1 MEPRLNGKNLFYQP
15 ITTFTNPEQPVEIK
29 CDFDEDIFRAKC
41 LGICDT
47 HAAITSKKEV
57 VNIKDYIINEN
68 ATVIFWEDG
77 TKTVVKK
84 TKEDKFDKRL
94 GLLIGYFQKN
104 CGMSKTKANKFLDNL
119 IVTEKTK
126 KEK

>member
-1 MEPRLNGKNLFYQP
+1 MGKEFERLTGGSFYYTPFEFSDMNTKINVDFNTHVFPFSVTKKNNAV
-15 ITTFTNPEQPVEIK
+15 I
-29 CDFDEDIFRAKC
+29 
-41 LGICDT
+41 
-47 HAAITSKKEV
+47 
-57 VNIKDYIINEN
+57 NIKEYIINEN
-68 ATVIFWEDG
+68 ATIIFWEDG

-119 IVTEKTK
+119 VVTEKAK